1 MNLRHVVPC
10 ALFLGALVSST
21 ATARADATADLR
33 AFVSK
38 TAPLTFAG
46 YVGLHGAPVAHR
58 EGEWTS
64 PAVYGPSL
72 SRCLV
77 VDLPSMASL
86 FGGPSDGP
94 PYSSALQCDGKRN
107 AMTQKQLIAWA
118 IATIGPLATGRTM
131 KQNPPTKRS
140 DRWSV
145 AWKNGRG
152 QTIEFIAY
160 GKGDVKTYPRAGYVV
175 DIEQLSPDA
184 MATPTPAP

>member
-1 MNLRHVVPC
+1 MGLRYIAPC
-10 ALFLGALVSST
+10 ALLLAALVSCP
-21 ATARADATADLR
+21 AIARADATADLR
-33 AFVSK
+33 AFVGKSI
-38 TAPLTFAG
+38 PLTFAG
-46 YVGLHGAPVAHR
+46 YVGLHGAPVAHH

-107 AMTQKQLIAWA
+107 AMTQKQLVAWA
-118 IATIGPLATGRTM
+118 IATITPLAPGRTM
-131 KQNPPTKRS
+131 KQYPPTKRS

-160 GKGDVKTYPRAGYVV
+160 GKSDVTTYPRASYVV